1 MHCLCPINS
10 ARGVDSKKK
19 KTKTQGEIIWI
30 QTLSKC
36 DHLKNVKND
45 NIQVFHLS
53 ITVVWK
59 FLIWPHYWLCKHI
72 LKETSFTH
80 TYTNTCLCVCA
91 SAYVCITTQNVLQK
105 ICRQATTLPQLQ
117 ALRDEVPQI
126 AYWTTWSWEIPPG
139 QNICDKNYLKNSY
152 KDFTRYQPV
161 FHQSSRNSTT
171 ISSITTYWSPTP
183 GWG

>member
-1 MHCLCPINS
+1 MSHKQDK
-10 ARGVDSKKK
+10 RRWFKKKK
-19 KTKTQGEIIWI
+19 KTQTQGEIIWI
-30 QTLSKC
+30 ETLSKF

-80 TYTNTCLCVCA
+80 THTQTHACVCVQVHMCLLPPKTFYKR
-91 SAYVCITTQNVLQK
+91 SVG
-105 ICRQATTLPQLQ
+105 RQQH
-117 ALRDEVPQI
+117 LRVEVPQI

-152 KDFTRYQPV
+152 KDFTRNQPV

>member
-1 MHCLCPINS
+1 M
-10 ARGVDSKKK
+10 
-19 KTKTQGEIIWI
+19 
-30 QTLSKC
+30 
-36 DHLKNVKND
+36 
-45 NIQVFHLS
+45 
-53 ITVVWK
+53 
-59 FLIWPHYWLCKHI
+59 
-72 LKETSFTH
+72 
-80 TYTNTCLCVCA
+80 CA

-117 ALRDEVPQI
+117 ALEILATQCQELSTEIAFDEVPQI
-126 AYWTTWSWEIPPG
+126 AYWTSWTWEIPPG

-171 ISSITTYWSPTP
+171 VSSITAYWTSTP